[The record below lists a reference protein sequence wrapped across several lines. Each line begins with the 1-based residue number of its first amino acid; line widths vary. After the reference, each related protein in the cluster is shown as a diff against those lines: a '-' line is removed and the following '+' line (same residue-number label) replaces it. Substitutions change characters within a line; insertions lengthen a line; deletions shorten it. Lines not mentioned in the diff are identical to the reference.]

1 MLGTLMFLYPP
12 ASQNF
17 GDVSQKRA
25 NGTSSSIRTMK
36 SLWPI
41 RGAAKRALANGVEAP
56 SRVMLSELK
65 TEDTAYRLCSL
76 IDSHCRALRS
86 SDSQLVSIVHTN
98 ILSVSNDE
106 DGDNNPKHLT
116 YVSALIKHETIL
128 CFLNIYILQESFKN
142 NSKIAGFN
150 RVTSYYSAWECRA
163 DALFKKG
170 RNKN

>member
-1 MLGTLMFLYPP
+1 MLRTPMFLYPP

-17 GDVSQKRA
+17 SDVSQKRA
-25 NGTSSSIRTMK
+25 NRTSSSIRTMK
-36 SLWPI
+36 SHRPI
-41 RGAAKRALANGVEAP
+41 RRATEQALANGGQAP

-106 DGDNNPKHLT
+106 NGDNNPEQLT
-116 YVSALIKHETIL
+116 YVFALVEHERMFV
-128 CFLNIYILQESFKN
+128 FLEIYILRESFKN
-142 NSKIAGFN
+142 DIKIAGFN
-150 RVTSYYSAWECRA
+150 QVTSHYSA
-163 DALFKKG
+163 
-170 RNKN
+170 